1 MTVSLGSIGTSLP
14 YATSSASGQRS
25 GAPSNTADASPAKA
39 DSPTEA
45 IKARAQGAESDAS
58 LDDSDLAELR
68 DLKSRDRE
76 VRAHESAHQSAGG
89 QHAGAASFTYTRGP
103 DGAQYATEGEVPID
117 ISPVSGNPQAT
128 IDKMRT
134 VRAAALAPAQP
145 SSQDRQVAAQ
155 AMQILLQAQVERAEE
170 SGRATSSAGA
180 EEGDTPASASHAAG
194 ATYRRVEG
202 LTGLESDEPATA
214 FQATA

>member
-1 MTVSLGSIGTSLP
+1 M
-14 YATSSASGQRS
+14 SSASGQRS
-25 GAPSNTADASPAKA
+25 GALSDPA
-39 DSPTEA
+39 DSRPAQADPPSEA
-45 IKARAQGAESDAS
+45 IKARARGTKSDAS

-68 DLKSRDRE
+68 DLKARDRE
-76 VRAHESAHQSAGG
+76 VRAHEAAHQSAGG

-117 ISPVSGNPQAT
+117 IAPVSGDPQAT

-155 AMQILLQAQVERAEE
+155 AMQILLQAQVERAQEG
-170 SGRATSSAGA
+170 GRATSPAGA
-180 EEGDTPASASHAAG
+180 EDGDSPAPASRAAG

-202 LTGLESDEPATA
+202 LTGLESDTPATA